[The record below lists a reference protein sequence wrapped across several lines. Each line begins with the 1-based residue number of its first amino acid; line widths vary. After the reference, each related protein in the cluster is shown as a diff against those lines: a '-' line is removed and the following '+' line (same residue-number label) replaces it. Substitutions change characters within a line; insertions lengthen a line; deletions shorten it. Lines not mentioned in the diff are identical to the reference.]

1 MPQNN
6 ATNAKAKAT
15 VHGGNAVRTMSQ
27 VTKAIYAVPEYLKQT
42 HLFDATLTPLSL
54 KTSAFLPLYD
64 LIQGLI
70 DSQNNVMNLHVAF
83 KITLLELC

>member
-15 VHGGNAVRTMSQ
+15 VHDGNAVRTMSQ
-27 VTKAIYAVPEYLKQT
+27 VTKAIYADYLKQT
-42 HLFDATLTPLSL
+42 HLFDATLTPLSPLSL

-70 DSQNNVMNLHVAF
+70 DSQNNVMNLVQL
-83 KITLLELC
+83 K